1 MFSQEGIAAF
11 YQGIV
16 PLVAS
21 RLLKSIFTYIGY
33 SVAKPFIAVGS
44 DAWTDAKSELPR
56 DKNPLNTVAGEMS
69 LTASTFIKGLNNSKA
84 LNGSLWKY
92 QLSFLGMLVCASGY
106 TFSSAI
112 LSGLSV
118 LERVCGAFLWLRLLC
133 RGPTNELCGYTN
145 LGDTLIHIDGR
156 EHITTTAIL
165 RQLSNL
171 TWRDSVQFV
180 AAYLWG
186 YVGPAPN
193 I

>member
-1 MFSQEGIAAF
+1 MLSQEGIAAF

-118 LERVCGAFLWLRLLC
+118 LERVCGAFLWLRLLS
-133 RGPTNELCGYTN
+133 GPN
-145 LGDTLIHIDGR
+145 
-156 EHITTTAIL
+156 
-165 RQLSNL
+165 
-171 TWRDSVQFV
+171 
-180 AAYLWG
+180 
-186 YVGPAPN
+186 
-193 I
+193 